1 MAQNSTNLDHPQHI
15 AIVGAGGEIGSHM
28 TRELLRTK
36 KHQITAL
43 TRAESTNTF
52 PDGVLGKRVDYED
65 QSSIVDTL
73 CGKDVLIITLAG
85 NAPPDQ
91 EAKLIEAA
99 AEAHVAWVIPNEWGL
114 DSDDKSLAEVLILG
128 EMKQKTR
135 RGDTNT
141 LVCGFWYEFILAGGA
156 ERFSFDF
163 PNRTVTFYDD
173 GSTKI
178 NTSTLGQCGRAIA
191 QVLSLNVHAAGNEKD
206 GPTLSQFRNRPVY
219 VSSFLVSQK
228 DMFESVLRVTGA
240 TEGDWK
246 IKYQDVK
253 QRYAEGK
260 AEMEKGDMTGLV
272 KLLYARDFFVNG
284 GGNYEASR
292 GLHNGTVGIHVSRA
306 TVRLERSVNICLLL
320 LRMEVEG
327 GGCGQSP

>member
-1 MAQNSTNLDHPQHI
+1 MAQNPTNLDHPQHI
-15 AIVGAGGEIGSHM
+15 AIVGAGGEIGSHI

-43 TRAESTNTF
+43 NRAESTSTF
-52 PDGVLGKRVDYED
+52 PDGVLVKRVDYED
-65 QSSIVDTL
+65 QSSIVDAL
-73 CGKDVLIITLAG
+73 CGKDALIITLAG

-91 EAKLIEAA
+91 EVKLIEAA
-99 AEAHVAWVIPNEWGL
+99 AEAHVAW
-114 DSDDKSLAEVLILG
+114 DSILG

-135 RGDTNT
+135 RYIESLGKSSWIS
-141 LVCGFWYEFILAGGA
+141 LVCGFWYEFSLAGGA
-156 ERFSFDF
+156 ERFGFDF

-178 NTSTLGQCGRAIA
+178 NTSTLEH
-191 QVLSLNVHAAGNEKD
+191 LNVHTAGNEKD
-206 GPTLSQFRNRPVY
+206 GPTLSQFRNRPIY

-260 AEMEKGDMTGLV
+260 AEMQKGDMTGLV

-292 GLHNGTVGIHVSRA
+292 GLHNGTLSLPREELDDQTRTAIR
-306 TVRLERSVNICLLL
+306 N
-320 LRMEVEG
+320 M
-327 GGCGQSP
+327 